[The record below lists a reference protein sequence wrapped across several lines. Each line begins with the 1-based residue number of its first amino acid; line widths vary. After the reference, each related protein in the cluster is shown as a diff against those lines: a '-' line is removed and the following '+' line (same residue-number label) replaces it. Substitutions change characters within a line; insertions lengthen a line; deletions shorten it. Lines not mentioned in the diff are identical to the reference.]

1 MSTPPE
7 IQALLDQQEAISKKL
22 EGWRKEQEEKKLE
35 EKRTAQLKEFT
46 TMLGKKRAFNGIKLD
61 FERPEKLK
69 RCFHNI
75 EVIQKKEEEL
85 AEERTLVKQDCL
97 KELKDYLEKK
107 KSWLTTVFKKK
118 ILTKNIKKN

>member
-1 MSTPPE
+1 MSTPLDTPPE

-35 EKRTAQLKEFT
+35 EKTRANLKEFA

-75 EVIQKKEEEL
+75 GVIQKKEEDL
-85 AEERTLVKQDCL
+85 AEERALVKQDCL
-97 KELKDYLEKK
+97 KDLKNYLKKK
-107 KSWLTTVFKKK
+107 KS
-118 ILTKNIKKN
+118 

>member
-7 IQALLDQQEAISKKL
+7 IQALLDQQEEISKKL
-22 EGWRKEQEEKKLE
+22 EGWRKKQEEKKLE

-75 EVIQKKEEEL
+75 EVIQKKEEDL
-85 AEERTLVKQDCL
+85 AQERTLVKQDCL

-107 KSWLTTVFKKK
+107 KS
-118 ILTKNIKKN
+118 